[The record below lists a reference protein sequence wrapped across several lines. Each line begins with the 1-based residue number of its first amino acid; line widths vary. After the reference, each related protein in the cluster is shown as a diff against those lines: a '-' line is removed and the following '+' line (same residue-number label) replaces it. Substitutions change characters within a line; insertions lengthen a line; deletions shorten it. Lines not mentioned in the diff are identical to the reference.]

1 MVNPLGNPTRMIKLR
16 SLLSR
21 KWLRDSCVSRARAA
35 ARVASRC
42 DWLSRLQIRLINES
56 ITFFPRFQSIRLEH
70 RMLDKAKDGRHA
82 RMHPFARIHRLSI
95 ESRSFCSVAR
105 PRRDDG
111 KQKYLRL
118 YKVIN
123 LFFQSRAVGLQVVPT
138 CCYRTVLTFLS
149 RRRRDR
155 LVSGSPTSSV
165 SRDNENVLVK
175 QARHVSSQGPARY
188 HNAASITP
196 RFLPGTYKWALD

>member
-1 MVNPLGNPTRMIKLR
+1 
-16 SLLSR
+16 
-21 KWLRDSCVSRARAA
+21 
-35 ARVASRC
+35 
-42 DWLSRLQIRLINES
+42 
-56 ITFFPRFQSIRLEH
+56 
-70 RMLDKAKDGRHA
+70 
-82 RMHPFARIHRLSI
+82 MHPFARIHRLSI
-95 ESRSFCSVAR
+95 ESRSFCSVAIL
-105 PRRDDG
+105 RRDDG

-175 QARHVSSQGPARY
+175 QARHVPSEGPARY
-188 HNAASITP
+188 HSAAW
-196 RFLPGTYKWALD
+196 LPLRPVSYLEHTNEDWIRYHLNDAWNVLVNIYDAQSAVCVAKHASVSGIALRETKDSAMQYRNKYHWNRSCRASVYP